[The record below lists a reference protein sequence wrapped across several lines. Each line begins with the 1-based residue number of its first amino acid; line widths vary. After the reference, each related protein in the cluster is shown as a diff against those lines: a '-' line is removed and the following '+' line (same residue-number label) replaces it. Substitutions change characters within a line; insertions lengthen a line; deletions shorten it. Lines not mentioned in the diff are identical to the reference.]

1 VALFFYLYIKILVMK
16 IKLLTQI
23 KKGGQ
28 IYKEGDI
35 MDIEDQK
42 IDKWIK
48 MGWGELI
55 VKKEKK
61 IKKETKELKID
72 SKQTKDETN
81 KD

>member
-1 VALFFYLYIKILVMK
+1 
-16 IKLLTQI
+16 
-23 KKGGQ
+23 
-28 IYKEGDI
+28 
-35 MDIEDQK
+35 
-42 IDKWIK
+42 

>member
-1 VALFFYLYIKILVMK
+1 MK
-16 IKLLTQI
+16 IKLLTPV
-23 KKGGQ
+23 KRNGQ
-28 IYKEGDI
+28 NYKEGDI
-35 MDIEDQK
+35 IDIPEK
-42 IDKWIK
+42 NVGKWIK

-55 VKKEKK
+55 DKKEKK

>member
-1 VALFFYLYIKILVMK
+1 MK

-28 IYKEGDI
+28 IYKDGDI
-35 MDIEDQK
+35 LDIKDHK

-55 VKKEKK
+55 DKKEKK

>member
-1 VALFFYLYIKILVMK
+1 MALFFYLYIKILIIK

-28 IYKEGDI
+28 IYKDGDI
-35 MDIEDQK
+35 LDIEDHK

-55 VKKEKK
+55 DKKEKK

>member
-1 VALFFYLYIKILVMK
+1 VALFFYLYIKIIVMK

-28 IYKEGDI
+28 IYKDGDI
-35 MDIEDQK
+35 LDIEDHK

-55 VKKEKK
+55 DKKEKK

>member
-1 VALFFYLYIKILVMK
+1 MK

-35 MDIEDQK
+35 MDIEDHK

-48 MGWGELI
+48 MGWGESI
-55 VKKEKK
+55 EKPVKKKEVKV
-61 IKKETKELKID
+61 KKETKELKLD
-72 SKQTKDETN
+72 SKETKHEA
-81 KD
+81 K

>member
-1 VALFFYLYIKILVMK
+1 MK

>member
-1 VALFFYLYIKILVMK
+1 MK

-35 MDIEDQK
+35 MDIETQK